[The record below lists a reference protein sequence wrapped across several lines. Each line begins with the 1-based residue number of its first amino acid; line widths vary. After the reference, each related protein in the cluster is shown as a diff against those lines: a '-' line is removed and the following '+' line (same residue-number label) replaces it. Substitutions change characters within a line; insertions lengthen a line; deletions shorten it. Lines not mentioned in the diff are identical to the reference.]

1 MEIFKSYERDKSIL
15 TIRKLKPYLKL
26 TPYLILF
33 GAVLILS
40 VYFFKKKTITNEK
53 RCDSEITSICWG
65 YSVETYAPRNLTT
78 FNIWHSWR
86 VNQSFS
92 FARYGTT
99 PKVVEQ
105 RWLANGTTF
114 YLYVDNI
121 NTDNSYHQN
130 QKMRVIY
137 DFENGKMYAEKYSAH
152 WLNATLDSRR
162 NQNLDL
168 SEAEFNQIL
177 SDLDKATP

>member
-1 MEIFKSYERDKSIL
+1 MDTLKSYENNKSIF
-15 TIRKLKPYLKL
+15 TIRKLKPYLKMI
-26 TPYLILF
+26 PYLILF
-33 GAVLILS
+33 GMVLILS
-40 VYFFKKKTITNEK
+40 AYFFKKETITNEE
-53 RCDSEITSICWG
+53 RCDSEMPSICWG
-65 YSVETYAPRNLTT
+65 YSVETFAPRNLTT

-92 FARYGTT
+92 FSRYGLP

-105 RWLANGTTF
+105 RWLANGTVF
-114 YLYVDNI
+114 YLYVDDI
-121 NTDNSYHQN
+121 NTDNSYRQK

-152 WLNATLDSRR
+152 WLNATLDSRG

-168 SEAEFNQIL
+168 SEAEFNQLL
-177 SDLDKATP
+177 SVLETTTP